1 MRLVVFFIRVASAW
15 QIFWYRRRLS
25 WMRCQKGATIMKM
38 ISAALIVLALFSM
51 AAPVNAFD
59 AKSFFDQQARE
70 GGGGGH

>member
-1 MRLVVFFIRVASAW
+1 
-15 QIFWYRRRLS
+15 
-25 WMRCQKGATIMKM
+25 MKM
-38 ISAALIVLALFSM
+38 ISAALIVLAVLSL